1 MSSDSEEAVVE
12 SVVPS
17 PPPPPPQDDEISTP
31 TNDEKSKPSLPGRP
45 GQGELVNTSSFAKR
59 IASGSRPLERDQK
72 LLQQVSEEE
81 NDTNGG
87 GGRDT
92 PPIDWTD
99 DVGKSL
105 SQDMSV
111 PEDKVLEVTVSRE
124 SSNSC
129 LSSAAAQEDNTI
141 DISNKVMRSIQS
153 TPTNSRPPS
162 RTPSLPQ
169 MNMSASS
176 TSAST
181 DNDKNALNAFGEYIS
196 FFFQRAEVYEE
207 ELEVRQSQRN
217 LQLQLDKQRHGVS
230 NRKKQLSPEGGYTS
244 DDDEEPHL
252 TDMGEALAAVDAM
265 SNFRSLT
272 EAKKVSDIALT
283 PLANYSCFY
292 ISHDINFFHSS

>member
-1 MSSDSEEAVVE
+1 MSSDSEDAVVE

-17 PPPPPPQDDEISTP
+17 PPPPPPPPQDDEISTP
-31 TNDEKSKPSLPGRP
+31 TNDEKSEPSPSLP

-59 IASGSRPLERDQK
+59 IARGSKPLERDQK

-272 EAKKVSDIALT
+272 EAKKVSDITST
-283 PLANYSCFY
+283 PLSILKLFM
-292 ISHDINFFHSS
+292 SVHLS

>member
-1 MSSDSEEAVVE
+1 MSSDNEEAVVE

-17 PPPPPPQDDEISTP
+17 PPPPPPPPPQDDEISTP
-31 TNDEKSKPSLPGRP
+31 TNDENVRSLP

-59 IASGSRPLERDQK
+59 IARGSKPLERDQK

-81 NDTNGG
+81 NDTDGG

-129 LSSAAAQEDNTI
+129 LSSASAQEDNTI

-162 RTPSLPQ
+162 RTSSQL
-169 MNMSASS
+169 NMSASS

-252 TDMGEALAAVDAM
+252 TDMGEALAVVDAM

-283 PLANYSCFY
+283 PLAYSNYSCL
-292 ISHDINFFHSS
+292 

>member
-1 MSSDSEEAVVE
+1 MSSDSEEAVE

-17 PPPPPPQDDEISTP
+17 PPKPPPPPQDDEKSTP
-31 TNDEKSKPSLPGRP
+31 TNDEKSEPSLPGH
-45 GQGELVNTSSFAKR
+45 GELVNTSSFAKR
-59 IASGSRPLERDQK
+59 IASGSKPLERDQK

-81 NDTNGG
+81 NDTDGG

-129 LSSAAAQEDNTI
+129 LSSASAQEDNTI

-162 RTPSLPQ
+162 RTPSQL
-169 MNMSASS
+169 NMSASS

-283 PLANYSCFY
+283 PLAYSNYSCL
-292 ISHDINFFHSS
+292 

>member
-1 MSSDSEEAVVE
+1 MSSDSEDAVVE

-17 PPPPPPQDDEISTP
+17 PPPPPPPPQDDEISSTP
-31 TNDEKSKPSLPGRP
+31 IREKSEPSLPGPLP

-59 IASGSRPLERDQK
+59 IASGSKPLERDQK

-272 EAKKVSDIALT
+272 EAKKVSDITLT
-283 PLANYSCFY
+283 PLAY
-292 ISHDINFFHSS
+292 